1 MTHPPSFTLSLL
13 HGTLPSEGEAIVLFV
28 LVWLTFLLSARL
40 TFHKDF
46 SKIKVKSDHTSA

>member
-1 MTHPPSFTLSLL
+1 MTHPPSFTLFLL